1 MPNQIHYEVFRRVGA
16 KGGWNLL
23 EVLPSRD
30 AALKLAKDTMAEG
43 NATGVKVMKETYNDD
58 TGDYLSLK
66 IFEEGLNSYSVP
78 AAAEETPNA
87 IPCFKPEDLY
97 SYHARST
104 IARLLVDFLA
114 RNKITVTE
122 LIHRADMLEKLEATG
137 TTFQFAI
144 QKVAVAQAA
153 SSTVGVQQIVKGL
166 NELTTK
172 ACNRVYKDQRAGK
185 FPDPE
190 AAQFKLLAAKL
201 AGQGDAAYLFNG
213 ALARHLKECKGWD
226 EKVLRLLTIMED
238 APKEEGKPRELV
250 LSSIDS
256 ILAEVLGGS
265 AALRD
270 LLGASENLAEMLRK
284 LVDLFLG
291 RTRPDAADG
300 LKLLNSHFAADTLP
314 EARTAVANRIIA
326 EFKAN
331 KRLCPESVVE
341 ELKALRSIANSI
353 VLGVGKYLSQ
363 DDLIAAFTLRSERL
377 VMPEVLGNYL
387 EGAAPDEK
395 FERMLFVEDNIIGAK
410 NKRALSV
417 FTLPLLTGA
426 FDAHFHNPKIPLV
439 QRLQRLANLQ
449 ARVNRSGFVDVT
461 KTQMSE
467 KLDALAVAVEAKG
480 RLFESVQAR
489 PTNHVERATTLL
501 KLATSGVF
509 TEPQL
514 AGKAR
519 KIILGY
525 LSQPGFLTG
534 YLAQMPRDAD
544 TPPDSQKAMS
554 ELMAELGK
562 AGITAETGLKSIA
575 A

>member
-1 MPNQIHYEVFRRVGA
+1 MPNQIHYEVFRRSGA
-16 KGGWNLL
+16 KGGWNLQ
-23 EVLPSRD
+23 EVLPARD
-30 AALKLAKDTMAEG
+30 AALKLAKDLMAEG

-66 IFEEGLNSYSVP
+66 IFEEGHNSYSVP
-78 AAAEETPNA
+78 AAAEEAPNA

-153 SSTVGVQQIVKGL
+153 SSTVGVQQIVKSL
-166 NELTTK
+166 NDLTTK
-172 ACNRVYKDQRAGK
+172 ACNRVYKDHRAGK

-190 AAQFKLLAAKL
+190 VGQFKLLAAKL
-201 AGQGDAAYLFNG
+201 AGQGDGAYQFNG

-238 APKEEGKPRELV
+238 APQEDKARELV
-250 LSSIDS
+250 LSAIDA

-291 RTRPDAADG
+291 RTRTDAADG

-331 KRLCPESVVE
+331 KRLCPDSVVE

-353 VLGVGKYLSQ
+353 VMGVGKYLSQ

-410 NKRALSV
+410 NKRTLSV
-417 FTLPLLTGA
+417 FITPLLTGA

-439 QRLQRLANLQ
+439 QRLQKLANMQ
-449 ARVNRSGFVDVT
+449 ARVNRSGFIDVT
-461 KTQMSE
+461 KAQMSE

-480 RLFESVQAR
+480 RLFESIQAR

-501 KLATSGVF
+501 KLATGGVF
-509 TEPQL
+509 TEPML

-519 KIILGY
+519 QIILGY

-534 YLAQMPRDAD
+534 YLAQLPRDAD
-544 TPPDSQKAMS
+544 TAPDSQKAMS
-554 ELMAELGK
+554 DLMAELGK